1 MRGNKNVSY
10 DAQLCL
16 VIAKGQRAPNEQ
28 LSHQIVDRHYEELNS
43 LTTKSVPAGTK
54 NSRSEGVLLAKHL
67 KHTAHKNNHHDGAV
81 CPYSGMVLLD
91 EHTPPPGASAKGVGR
106 GCHRRVLVESI
117 NYRRN

>member
-43 LTTKSVPAGTK
+43 LTTKSVPAGSK

-106 GCHRRVLVESI
+106 GCR
-117 NYRRN
+117 